1 MTYINP
7 QNTSAYDFL
16 KSLGANFH
24 KEDVEIY
31 MYNSNDESEVIAVN
45 TRLVVDLTMN
55 GQKVGSTRFH
65 KLLKSHGLLW
75 SQQLKKARLGE
86 HK

>member
-1 MTYINP
+1 MTYIEP
-7 QNTSAYDFL
+7 KNTAAYDFL

-24 KEDVEIY
+24 KKDVEIY
-31 MYNSNDESEVIAVN
+31 IYNSNDEREVIAVN
-45 TRLVVDLTMN
+45 TRLVVDLTID
-55 GQKVGSTRFH
+55 GKKVGSTRFH
-65 KLLKSHGLLW
+65 KLLKRHGLLW